1 MRRKQLAERIAGVV
15 GGLPAVEHAV
25 AYGSAVLTNA
35 SFADSSAALDVLVAV
50 SDPVKW
56 HEENMRVNPSHYALQ
71 MRMCG
76 AAGVDGLARTVGAA
90 THFNARLADA
100 SGRAFKYGV
109 VSVDDCVKDLE
120 VWNHLFV
127 AGRLHKP
134 HETVRACDAVTRAQA
149 RNARSA
155 ANAALLTLPESFTE
169 LDFHRAIV
177 RLSYDGDVRFLFAAE
192 DESKVERIARSNG
205 EGLREAYE
213 GVVRELLDASVVNVR
228 STGAWS
234 QDVSPETLRGRVK
247 TLPDTVMAM
256 LRNVRR
262 LDASADTAAV
272 AESVCASVGDDPER
286 VGDAVRACVR
296 QIVRASTLRQA
307 VAGLLS
313 TSPLKTIAYVGAK
326 FVKSAQSRT
335 SG

>member
-1 MRRKQLAERIAGVV
+1 
-15 GGLPAVEHAV
+15 
-25 AYGSAVLTNA
+25 
-35 SFADSSAALDVLVAV
+35 
-50 SDPVKW
+50 
-56 HEENMRVNPSHYALQ
+56 
-71 MRMCG
+71 
-76 AAGVDGLARTVGAA
+76 
-90 THFNARLADA
+90 
-100 SGRAFKYGV
+100 
-109 VSVDDCVKDLE
+109 LE

-155 ANAALLTLPESFTE
+155 GNAALLTLPESFTE
-169 LDFHRAIV
+169 LEFHRAIV

-213 GVVRELLDASVVNVR
+213 DVVRELLDASVVNVR

-262 LDASADTAAV
+262 LDASADAAAV

-286 VGDAVRACVR
+286 VGGAVRACVR

>member
-109 VSVDDCVKDLE
+109 VSVDDCVNDLE

-169 LDFHRAIV
+169 LEFHRAIV

-213 GVVRELLDASVVNVR
+213 DVVRELLDASVVNVR

-262 LDASADTAAV
+262 LDASADAAAV

-286 VGDAVRACVR
+286 VGDVVRACVR